1 MPSKVVNKLNVP
13 PPTVR
18 RKDPRQ
24 GGMAL
29 SFGQPALETK
39 SCTKCG
45 RFYPLVEFYLDRGKR
60 KSSCKV
66 CCNAQVKQIAER
78 KKALKAGRSVPL
90 AIEVDADDR
99 SGSQTIPTYT
109 ITNKT
114 GAHVTPWSILPEVT
128 HEELRTT
135 GVAAFL
141 AETKQEYDERTGTV
155 RYTVPVPPRVFIA
168 FDDAPVPIPTT
179 PGITVFQALRSLFI
193 REDAALKDVQ
203 EAQEGLAAAEKM
215 LAEIRAEMSSFVPSR
230 GALPS
235 P

>member
-13 PPTVR
+13 PPVVR

-29 SFGQPALETK
+29 NFGGPTVETK
-39 SCTKCG
+39 SCTKCKQIL
-45 RFYPLVEFYLDRGKR
+45 PLIAYYLDRGKR

-66 CCNAQVKQIAER
+66 CCNAQVKEIAER

-90 AIEVDADDR
+90 AIEVDVYDR
-99 SGSQTIPTYT
+99 TGSQTIPVYT
-109 ITNKT
+109 TTLEETNKMW
-114 GAHVTPWSILPEVT
+114 AHVISYL
-128 HEELRTT
+128 
-135 GVAAFL
+135 
-141 AETKQEYDERTGTV
+141 DNN
-155 RYTVPVPPRVFIA
+155 
-168 FDDAPVPIPTT
+168 VPIPTT
-179 PGITVFQALRSLFI
+179 PGITVFQALRALFI

-215 LAEIRAEMSSFVPSR
+215 LAEIRAEMSSFIGPR